1 MQRKANNDDTY
12 VMKNYNANKV
22 CIYDLLK
29 RIIYYY
35 HRPAARY
42 KFFMQKFK
50 LIFQTVPLERKLF

>member
-42 KFFMQKFK
+42 NFLCKN
-50 LIFQTVPLERKLF
+50 LN